1 MKRLTT
7 AMTAL
12 ALAGLL
18 LGGVLA
24 PPPAHADSRVT
35 VSNDRGGSQADAT
48 YQTRL
53 TLRGTGFQVVDGGFG
68 GVYVMFGWVRDARGG
83 GWRPS
88 NGGLTGQDYQYI
100 PDAED
105 AADNKGYLTF
115 VAFPGSSTASE
126 ASAVLAADGS
136 FTVDITIPGPV
147 FQSVDRDGAVA
158 QVDCRRVQCG
168 VITIGAHGVKNPANE
183 SFTPVDFGDV
193 YDQAPAADPTDGPAD
208 GPADGPDAGAGTTG
222 SGPGTTAGTP
232 AAGTGRAGRRAA
244 TARPLAVVDR
254 ATAVEGRAMAFSG
267 QGFQPGEQVV
277 AVLDDGVAAI
287 GPMQAGAS
295 GEVAGVLQLPVD
307 LGVGTHEL
315 RLSGAASGTEVAQ
328 LFPVAAGTD
337 ASGAAAEPVA
347 AEDASTRGD
356 GQPAGWVFLGVAGA
370 VFLLAVAG
378 LALGRVRRRPAQ
390 VPA

>member
-1 MKRLTT
+1 M
-7 AMTAL
+7 
-12 ALAGLL
+12 
-18 LGGVLA
+18 
-24 PPPAHADSRVT
+24 PASRV
-35 VSNDRGGSQADAT
+35 VE
-48 YQTRL
+48 
-53 TLRGTGFQVVDGGFG
+53 GGFG

-105 AADNKGYLTF
+105 AADNKGYLSF

-147 FQSVDRDGAVA
+147 FQSVDRSGAVA

-193 YDQAPAADPTDGPAD
+193 YDQAPTADPDPGATGGSTDGTGGTD
-208 GPADGPDAGAGTTG
+208 TGTGAGTAG
-222 SGPGTTAGTP
+222 SGT
-232 AAGTGRAGRRAA
+232 AAGATGTRQAGRRPAA
-244 TARPLAVVDR
+244 ARVAAVLVDR
-254 ATAVEGRAMAFSG
+254 ATAVQGRAMAFSG
-267 QGFQPGEQVV
+267 QGFRPGEQVV
-277 AVLDDGVAAI
+277 AVLDDGIAAI

-328 LFPVAAGTD
+328 RFPVGAGGTAGT
-337 ASGAAAEPVA
+337 AAATEPVA
-347 AEDASTRGD
+347 TEAASTRDD

-370 VFLLAVAG
+370 VLLLAVGG
-378 LALGRVRRRPAQ
+378 LVLGRVRRRPAQ